1 MAAGG
6 RPWVAAVTAVDRR
19 QGNRPVGSGVKHLHT
34 QTKLYKYEDKTT
46 STHAQKSRYFTKIFV
61 GNLVCF
67 TVFYLHWQKVGV
79 QNISD
84 LDPENSARG
93 QMKKMTT
100 HVTNYE
106 LLIEHKWLIINY

>member
-1 MAAGG
+1 M
-6 RPWVAAVTAVDRR
+6 R
-19 QGNRPVGSGVKHLHT
+19 
-34 QTKLYKYEDKTT
+34 TKPQAHMLRKQIFYKKFCRKF
-46 STHAQKSRYFTKIFV
+46 S
-61 GNLVCF
+61 L
-67 TVFYLHWQKVGV
+67 FYLHWQKVGV